1 MAFNPDRL
9 TFCLSLEIQI
19 KSNYILHGTPHE
31 FLEEAKYIDLTIR
44 QDEEA
49 NKEIRTSLYL

>member
-49 NKEIRTSLYL
+49 NKEIRTSL